1 MTSEPAPDRGGA
13 QPRTVIELTPNE
25 LALVRTAL
33 GLLRST
39 LGREEADEL
48 AEVQALLARLPGQ
61 GPSQGLA

>member
-1 MTSEPAPDRGGA
+1 MTPEPAPDRGGA
-13 QPRTVIELTPNE
+13 QPTTVIELTPNE

>member
-1 MTSEPAPDRGGA
+1 MTSEPAPDPRGA
-13 QPRTVIELTPNE
+13 QVTTVIELTPNE

-48 AEVQALLARLPGQ
+48 AEVQALLARLPST

>member
-1 MTSEPAPDRGGA
+1 MTSKPAPDRRGP
-13 QPRTVIELTPNE
+13 QSKTVIELTPNE

-61 GPSQGLA
+61 GPSEGRR

>member
-1 MTSEPAPDRGGA
+1 MTSEPAPDPAGA
-13 QPRTVIELTPNE
+13 RVTTVIELTPNE

-39 LGREEADEL
+39 LGREEAEEL
-48 AEVQALLARLPGQ
+48 AEVQALLARLPRP

>member
-1 MTSEPAPDRGGA
+1 MTSEPTPDPAGA
-13 QPRTVIELTPNE
+13 QVSTVIELTPSE

-39 LGREEADEL
+39 LGREEAEEL
-48 AEVQALLARLPGQ
+48 AEVQALLARLPGA